1 MTPSSSSG
9 GTGRGGAHAPA
20 VVPIDPAVARD
31 AETFPPSPGRGAPS
45 PWRDELQRMVE
56 LANDGVVEIG
66 KYYLIGRFNSA
77 NGAQTRRAQLM
88 DSTLLPTLVLYE
100 FDFKVEAL
108 PARSELWVALVLKVA
123 A

>member
-1 MTPSSSSG
+1 MNTAG

-20 VVPIDPAVARD
+20 VIPIDPTISRD
-31 AETFPPSPGRGAPS
+31 AHTFPPSPGRGAPS

-56 LANDGVVEIG
+56 MANDGEVEIG

-77 NGAQTRRAQLM
+77 NGAQTRRAQLV
-88 DSTLLPTLVLYE
+88 DSLLLPALVLYE
-100 FDFKVEAL
+100 FDFKVETRS
-108 PARSELWVALVLKVA
+108 PVTSELWVALVLKVA